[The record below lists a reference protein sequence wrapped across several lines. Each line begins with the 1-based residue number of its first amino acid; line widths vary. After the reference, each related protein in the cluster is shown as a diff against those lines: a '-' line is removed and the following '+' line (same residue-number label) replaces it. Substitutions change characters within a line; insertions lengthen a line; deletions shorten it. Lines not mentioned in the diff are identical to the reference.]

1 MINSI
6 AKLFIIQQFEFKE
19 KVHKFWQKKNSST
32 SLVEINKYDSTY
44 LHV

>member
-19 KVHKFWQKKNSST
+19 KVHKFWQKKT
-32 SLVEINKYDSTY
+32 HQPLW
-44 LHV
+44 